1 MAAVTVRL
9 PGLLSRFT
17 NGERHVT
24 LVAETI
30 DECFDQLLEVVPE
43 LEPHL
48 FDGHDV
54 LRAHLRVF
62 HNGDPIDLET
72 DGAIRLED
80 GDSVTVLQA
89 VSGG

>member
-1 MAAVTVRL
+1 MAHVTVRL

-17 NGERHVT
+17 DGERQVT
-24 LVAETI
+24 LDADSVE
-30 DECFDQLLEVVPE
+30 DCFDQLLETVPA

-48 FDGHDV
+48 FDSHGD

-62 HNGDPIDLET
+62 HNGDAIDL
-72 DGAIRLED
+72 AIDRDACLED
-80 GDSVTVLQA
+80 GDTVTILQA

>member
-1 MAAVTVRL
+1 MATVTVRL

-17 NGERHVT
+17 EGDRQVI
-24 LVAETI
+24 LDVETVE
-30 DECFDQLLEVVPE
+30 DCFDRLLEAVPA

-48 FDGHDV
+48 FDGDGD

-62 HNGDPIDLET
+62 HNGEPVDLATSE
-72 DGAIRLED
+72 AQHIEA
-80 GDSVTVLQA
+80 GDTVTILQA